1 MRLNFTVGTPVATKM
16 LKKLKEVHLDGN
28 NELIDQIREMEVK
41 VRKQEKE
48 EVQYTNLTP
57 WQIVQIARN
66 FKRPVL
72 QDYIAMIFTD
82 FIELHG
88 DRCFSDDPAIM
99 GGFARLGKED
109 IMLIGHSKGKNAK
122 ENVQRNF
129 GMAKPEGYRK
139 ALRLMKLAEKF
150 NIPVITFINTMG
162 AYPGVDA
169 EERGQAEAIARN
181 LAEMSQLTVPI
192 ISLITGEGGSGGALG
207 IGVGDVIIM
216 LSNSIYSVISPEGC
230 ASILWRDQKFSST
243 AAEAMKLTAPEL
255 NKLGIIDEII
265 EEPLGGAHND
275 PEAMAI
281 AIKKSLEKNV
291 QDLKKSSASKL
302 LKKRFDKYAKIGEF
316 NKIK

>member
-1 MRLNFTVGTPVATKM
+1 
-16 LKKLKEVHLDGN
+16 
-28 NELIDQIREMEVK
+28 
-41 VRKQEKE
+41 
-48 EVQYTNLTP
+48 
-57 WQIVQIARN
+57 
-66 FKRPVL
+66 
-72 QDYIAMIFTD
+72 
-82 FIELHG
+82 
-88 DRCFSDDPAIM
+88 
-99 GGFARLGKED
+99 
-109 IMLIGHSKGKNAK
+109 
-122 ENVQRNF
+122 
-129 GMAKPEGYRK
+129 
-139 ALRLMKLAEKF
+139 
-150 NIPVITFINTMG
+150 
-162 AYPGVDA
+162 
-169 EERGQAEAIARN
+169 
-181 LAEMSQLTVPI
+181 
-192 ISLITGEGGSGGALG
+192 LITGEGGSGGALG

>member
-1 MRLNFTVGTPVATKM
+1 MRLNFTVETPIAKKV
-16 LKKLKEVHLDGN
+16 LKKLKEVKHSGN
-28 NELIDQIREMEVK
+28 SKLIDQIREMEVK
-41 VRKQEKE
+41 VQKQQKE
-48 EVQYTNLTP
+48 EVQFTNLTP

-72 QDYIAMIFTD
+72 QDYIEMIFTD

-99 GGFARLGKED
+99 GGFARLGKEN
-109 IMLIGHSKGKNAK
+109 IMLIGNSKGKNAK

-150 NIPVITFINTMG
+150 NVPIITFINTMG

-181 LAEMSQLTVPI
+181 LAEMSQFSVPI
-192 ISLITGEGGSGGALG
+192 ISVITGEGGSGGALG
-207 IGVGDVIIM
+207 IGVGDIIIM

-230 ASILWRDQKFSST
+230 ASILWRDQKFAST
-243 AAEAMKLTAPEL
+243 AAEALKITAPEL
-255 NKLGIIDEII
+255 SKLGIIDEVI
-265 EEPLGGAHND
+265 EEPTGGAHND
-275 PEAMAI
+275 PEAMAV
-281 AIKKSLEKNV
+281 ALKKSLQKNL
-291 QDLKKSSASKL
+291 QSLKKHSASKL
-302 LKKRFDKYAKIGEF
+302 LKKRFNKYAKIGEF